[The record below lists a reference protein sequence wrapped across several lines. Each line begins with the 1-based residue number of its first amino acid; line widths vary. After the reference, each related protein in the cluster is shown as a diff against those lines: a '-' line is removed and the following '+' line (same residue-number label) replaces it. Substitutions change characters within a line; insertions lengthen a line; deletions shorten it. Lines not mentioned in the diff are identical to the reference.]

1 MRITS
6 TKNAGYNSLPEIAAA
21 PKNYYQNLLYPQK
34 IYDLRYAYFISIIMK
49 KSRVDAAAAAV
60 KSKAVAPKPNP
71 RWGREEETE
80 IFAKKVRLFRQGKI
94 SDDDFRRFRLQHGA
108 YGSRLRM
115 DYSMV
120 RIKVPGGEM
129 TPEQIEKIASLSE
142 AFSIGS
148 AHVSTR
154 QNIQLHWVQLEDV
167 SEVMRGLVEVGL
179 TTREACGNTVRN
191 VMCSHFAGVC
201 PSEAFDATPYAKAIA
216 RFLLRNPMCQ
226 NLPRKFKINFACC
239 DSHGLVRIAD
249 IGLVPAVKKVPLS
262 SSPSSTQKT
271 TEENERSDTI
281 RGFKIYL
288 GGGLGAASFIG
299 HLLEDFTPEERILA
313 TCMATIRLF
322 DRHGNRENMARNRMR
337 YLVHEM
343 GWEKFQRMVL
353 KERSIVEMTTSY
365 STEQLFD
372 VKSHED
378 TGLVLQQQQQQ
389 QQQSNASASRI
400 MVAATNTR
408 PTKLPM
414 LNGNITKDSPAFD
427 RWLHTNAVPQKQERY
442 FTVFITLGA
451 GDITASQL
459 RVLASAIRDYSAE
472 GVARNTPQ
480 QNFALRY
487 VRETDL
493 PNLYERLA
501 SAGLS
506 NPGALTIAS
515 AVGCSGTT
523 SCNLAIT
530 NSHRLAKE
538 VQRKFLELRLDTDDS
553 LRDATIKISGCPNS
567 CGQHEIATIGFFGGA
582 TRMNNTM
589 TPTYTMLFGGSAGE
603 AGELGRAIMRV
614 PAKRVIDTTL
624 KIIELY
630 KNERGQVEV
639 ATAASP
645 SGGLGDGDK
654 DDDDDSE
661 EKNYHQYETLHQ
673 WIIRLVK
680 GQGSG
685 SIKNIEDMK
694 AALTE
699 VTQLPSPEQNSD
711 AYQDYGSDS
720 RFTAKTARGECAA

>member
-1 MRITS
+1 
-6 TKNAGYNSLPEIAAA
+6 
-21 PKNYYQNLLYPQK
+21 
-34 IYDLRYAYFISIIMK
+34 MK
-49 KSRVDAAAAAV
+49 KSRVAASAV
-60 KSKAVAPKPNP
+60 NHNNRSNKIATAPKPNP

-120 RIKVPGGEM
+120 RIKVPGGEI
-129 TPEQIEKIASLSE
+129 TPEQLEKIASLSE

-201 PSEAFDATPYAKAIA
+201 PSEAFDSTPYSKAIA

-226 NLPRKFKINFACC
+226 NLPRKFKINFSCC
-239 DSHGLVRIAD
+239 DTHGLVRVAD
-249 IGLVPAVKKVPLS
+249 IGLVPAVKK
-262 SSPSSTQKT
+262 SST
-271 TEENERSDTI
+271 ENGGGQTI

-299 HLLEDFTPEERILA
+299 HLLEEFTPEDRLVA

-322 DRHGNRENMARNRMR
+322 DRHGNRQNMARNRMR

-343 GWEKFQRMVL
+343 GWEKFQKMVL
-353 KERSIVEMTTSY
+353 QERSIVEMTTSH
-365 STEQLFD
+365 STAQLFD

-378 TGLVLQQQQQQ
+378 TRQLPKVSG
-389 QQQSNASASRI
+389 RREGGR
-400 MVAATNTR
+400 MMM
-408 PTKLPM
+408 TKLPM
-414 LNGNITKDSPAFD
+414 LNLKVTKDSSGFD
-427 RWLHTNAVPQKQERY
+427 RWLHTNAVPQKQEEY
-442 FTVFITLGA
+442 FTAFITLGA

-459 RVLASAIRDYSAE
+459 RILASAIRDYSAE
-472 GVARNTPQ
+472 AVARNTAH

-493 PNLYERLA
+493 PNLYEKLA
-501 SAGLS
+501 SAGLA

-538 VQRKFLELRLDTDDS
+538 VQRKFLELGLDIDDS

-603 AGELGRAIMRV
+603 AGELGKAVMRV
-614 PAKRVIDTTL
+614 PAKKVIDTAL

-630 KNERGQVEV
+630 KKERGGA
-639 ATAASP
+639 AT
-645 SGGLGDGDK
+645 SGGSGDDH
-654 DDDDDSE
+654 DD
-661 EKNYHQYETLHQ
+661 HYETLHQ
-673 WIIRLVK
+673 WIIRVVK

-694 AALTE
+694 AALE
-699 VTQLPSPEQNSD
+699 QVIQLPPSPQQNPD
-711 AYQDYGSDS
+711 DYRDYGSDS
-720 RFTAKTARGECAA
+720 YFTAKTARGECAA

>member
-1 MRITS
+1 
-6 TKNAGYNSLPEIAAA
+6 
-21 PKNYYQNLLYPQK
+21 
-34 IYDLRYAYFISIIMK
+34 MK
-49 KSRVDAAAAAV
+49 KSGKRGGAAAAFN
-60 KSKAVAPKPNP
+60 SKHATTPKPNP

-80 IFAKKVRLFRQGKI
+80 IFAKKVKLFRQGKI
-94 SDDDFRRFRLQHGA
+94 SGDDFRRFRLQHGA

-115 DYSMV
+115 DYSMI
-120 RIKVPGGEM
+120 RIKVPGGEI
-129 TPEQIEKIASLSE
+129 TPEQLEKIASLSE

-226 NLPRKFKINFACC
+226 NLPRKFKINFSCC

-249 IGLVPAVKKVPLS
+249 IGLVPVVKKVSSYSSSTSSSSSS
-262 SSPSSTQKT
+262 SSPSAQT
-271 TEENERSDTI
+271 TEEENERSDTI

-299 HLLEDFTPEERILA
+299 HLLEDFTPEDRALA

-343 GWEKFQRMVL
+343 GWEKFQRMAL

-372 VKSHED
+372 VKSHEEVRLLPKA
-378 TGLVLQQQQQQ
+378 TGGG
-389 QQQSNASASRI
+389 RRMI
-400 MVAATNTR
+400 T
-408 PTKLPM
+408 TKLPM
-414 LNGNITKDSPAFD
+414 LNGNITKDNPGFE
-427 RWLHTNAVPQKQERY
+427 RWLHTNAVTQKQEGY
-442 FTVFITLGA
+442 SAVFITLGA

-459 RVLASAIRDYSAE
+459 RVLASAIREYSAE

-493 PNLYERLA
+493 PNLYERLT

-538 VQRKFLELRLDTDDS
+538 VQRKFLELGLDTDDS

-603 AGELGRAIMRV
+603 AGELGRAVMRV

-624 KIIELY
+624 RIIELY
-630 KNERGQVEV
+630 KNGREGGQVAV
-639 ATAASP
+639 ATSP
-645 SGGLGDGDK
+645 SPSESRGIDDK
-654 DDDDDSE
+654 DDDAEDKSD
-661 EKNYHQYETLHQ
+661 HYETLHQ

-694 AALTE
+694 AALSE

-720 RFTAKTARGECAA
+720 RFSAKTARGECAA

>member
-1 MRITS
+1 
-6 TKNAGYNSLPEIAAA
+6 
-21 PKNYYQNLLYPQK
+21 
-34 IYDLRYAYFISIIMK
+34 MK
-49 KSRVDAAAAAV
+49 KSRVAAV
-60 KSKAVAPKPNP
+60 NSKPSPKPNP

-80 IFAKKVRLFRQGKI
+80 IFAKNVRLFRQGKI

-120 RIKVPGGEM
+120 RIKVPGGEI
-129 TPEQIEKIASLSE
+129 TPEQLGKIASLSE

-201 PSEAFDATPYAKAIA
+201 PREAFDATPYAKAIA

-226 NLPRKFKINFACC
+226 NLPRKFKINFSCC
-239 DSHGLVRIAD
+239 DDHGLVRVAD
-249 IGLVPAVKKVPLS
+249 IGLVPTVKKLS
-262 SSPSSTQKT
+262 SSSSSTMTT
-271 TEENERSDTI
+271 TENSGETI

-299 HLLEDFTPEERILA
+299 HLLEEFTPEHRLLA

-343 GWEKFQRMVL
+343 GWERFQKMVL

-378 TGLVLQQQQQQ
+378 IRQLPK
-389 QQQSNASASRI
+389 ASGTI
-400 MVAATNTR
+400 TTM
-408 PTKLPM
+408 TKLPM
-414 LNGNITKDSPAFD
+414 LNVNVTKDSPGFD
-427 RWLHTNAVPQKQERY
+427 RWLHTNAVPQKQEGY
-442 FTVFITLGA
+442 FTAFITLGA
-451 GDITASQL
+451 GDITSSQL

-472 GVARNTPQ
+472 SVARNTPQ

-493 PNLYERLA
+493 PNLYEKLA
-501 SAGLS
+501 SAGLA

-538 VQRKFLELRLDTDDS
+538 VQRKFLELGLDIDDS

-603 AGELGRAIMRV
+603 AGELGRAVMRV

-630 KNERGQVEV
+630 KNER
-639 ATAASP
+639 ATATTA
-645 SGGLGDGDK
+645 GGDGD
-654 DDDDDSE
+654 DDDHH
-661 EKNYHQYETLHQ
+661 HQESLHQ
-673 WIIRLVK
+673 WIIRLIK

-685 SIKNIEDMK
+685 SIKNLEDIK
-694 AALTE
+694 AALAQ
-699 VTQLPSPEQNSD
+699 VIQLPSPQHDSD
-711 AYQDYGSDS
+711 AYRDYGSDS
-720 RFTAKTARGECAA
+720 NFTAKTARGECAA

>member
-1 MRITS
+1 
-6 TKNAGYNSLPEIAAA
+6 
-21 PKNYYQNLLYPQK
+21 
-34 IYDLRYAYFISIIMK
+34 MK
-49 KSRVDAAAAAV
+49 KSRVSASAAA
-60 KSKAVAPKPNP
+60 KSKSTATPKPNP

-80 IFAKKVRLFRQGKI
+80 IFAKNVRLFRQGKI

-120 RIKVPGGEM
+120 RIKVPGGEI
-129 TPEQIEKIASLSE
+129 TPEQLEKIASLSE

-201 PSEAFDATPYAKAIA
+201 PSEAFDSTPYAKAIA

-226 NLPRKFKINFACC
+226 NLPRKFKINFSCC
-239 DSHGLVRIAD
+239 DSHGLVRVAD
-249 IGLVPAVKKVPLS
+249 IGVVPTVKKLSSPLPS
-262 SSPSSTQKT
+262 PSSPSSLTT
-271 TEENERSDTI
+271 TENGGETI
-281 RGFKIYL
+281 KGFKIYL

-299 HLLEDFTPEERILA
+299 HLLEDFTPEDRLLA

-343 GWEKFQRMVL
+343 GWERFQKMVL

-365 STEQLFD
+365 STAQLFD

-378 TGLVLQQQQQQ
+378 TRQLLPK
-389 QQQSNASASRI
+389 ASERVTTT
-400 MVAATNTR
+400 M
-408 PTKLPM
+408 TKLPM
-414 LNGNITKDSPAFD
+414 LNVKVTKDSPGFE
-427 RWLHTNAVPQKQERY
+427 RWLHTNAVPQKQEGY
-442 FTVFITLGA
+442 FTAFITLGA

-459 RVLASAIRDYSAE
+459 RILASAIRDYSAE

-493 PNLYERLA
+493 PNLYEKLA
-501 SAGLS
+501 SAGLA

-538 VQRKFLELRLDTDDS
+538 VQRKFLELGLDIDDS

-582 TRMNNTM
+582 TRMNNAM

-603 AGELGRAIMRV
+603 GGELGKAVMRV

-630 KNERGQVEV
+630 KNER
-639 ATAASP
+639 TAAANTAA
-645 SGGLGDGDK
+645 GGGDGD
-654 DDDDDSE
+654 DDHHES
-661 EKNYHQYETLHQ
+661 LHQ
-673 WIIRLVK
+673 WIIRLTK

-685 SIKNIEDMK
+685 SIKNLEDMK
-694 AALTE
+694 AALAQ
-699 VTQLPSPEQNSD
+699 VIQLPSSPQQNPD
-711 AYQDYGSDS
+711 AYRDYGSES
-720 RFTAKTARGECAA
+720 NFIAKTARGECAA